1 MRKIVCSLVILINS
15 VYLFAQWKPVGGR
28 IMTEWAAKI
37 DVENVLPEYP
47 RPIMERADWI
57 NLNGLWNYAISPV
70 GQAMP
75 QSYDGRIL
83 VPFAVESSLS
93 GVGKSLGEKNELWY
107 QRQFS
112 VPSKWKGHRILLH
125 FGAVDW
131 KADVW
136 VNKVKVGQH
145 TGGFTPFSFD
155 ITPALLNGE
164 NELIVKVWDPT
175 DKGPQPRGKQVG
187 KPGSIWYTP
196 VSGIWQTVW
205 LEPVPIRSIVNVKT
219 TPDIDRNKLTVEVM
233 TDHQMLSDKL
243 EVKVLEGKQLVA
255 VGSSVNGIPVE
266 IAMPS
271 DVKWWSPDSPF
282 LYDMEICLYSENKLI
297 DKVKS
302 YTAMR
307 KYSTKRDKNGIVRLQ
322 LNNKDLFQFGLLDQ
336 GCGGRMACI
345 RHLRMRL

>member
-1 MRKIVCSLVILINS
+1 MRKIVSSLVILINS

-164 NELIVKVWDPT
+164 NELIV
-175 DKGPQPRGKQVG
+175 
-187 KPGSIWYTP
+187 
-196 VSGIWQTVW
+196 
-205 LEPVPIRSIVNVKT
+205 
-219 TPDIDRNKLTVEVM
+219 
-233 TDHQMLSDKL
+233 
-243 EVKVLEGKQLVA
+243 
-255 VGSSVNGIPVE
+255 
-266 IAMPS
+266 
-271 DVKWWSPDSPF
+271 
-282 LYDMEICLYSENKLI
+282 
-297 DKVKS
+297 
-302 YTAMR
+302 
-307 KYSTKRDKNGIVRLQ
+307 
-322 LNNKDLFQFGLLDQ
+322 
-336 GCGGRMACI
+336 
-345 RHLRMRL
+345 

>member
-1 MRKIVCSLVILINS
+1 MYKRQGIALSLFSQMLW
-15 VYLFAQWKPVGGR
+15 AQWTPVGDR
-28 IMTEWAAKI
+28 IKTSWAEKI
-37 DVENVLPEYP
+37 DVNNVLPEYP
-47 RPIMERADWI
+47 RPIMERSEWS
-57 NLNGLWNYAISPV
+57 NLNGLWKYAVLPLGKSIPDSFE
-70 GQAMP
+70 G
-75 QSYDGRIL
+75 DIL

-93 GVGKSLGEKNELWY
+93 GVGKTLGEDKELWY
-107 QRQFS
+107 QREF
-112 VPSKWKGHRILLH
+112 VIPSKWRGKRILLH

-131 KADVW
+131 KTEVW
-136 VNKVKVGQH
+136 VNNIKVGEH

-255 VGSSVNGIPVE
+255 VCLLYTS
-266 IAMPS
+266 PS
-271 DVKWWSPDSPF
+271 P
-282 LYDMEICLYSENKLI
+282 
-297 DKVKS
+297 
-302 YTAMR
+302 
-307 KYSTKRDKNGIVRLQ
+307 RD
-322 LNNKDLFQFGLLDQ
+322 
-336 GCGGRMACI
+336 
-345 RHLRMRL
+345 